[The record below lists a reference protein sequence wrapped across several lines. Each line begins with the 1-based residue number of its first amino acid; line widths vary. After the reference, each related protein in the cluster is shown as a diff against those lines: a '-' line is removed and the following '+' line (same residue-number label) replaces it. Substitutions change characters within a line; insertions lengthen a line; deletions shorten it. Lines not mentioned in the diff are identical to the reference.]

1 MIISKKIKCLN
12 GVLKIV
18 RAYAAKVEITADTTT
33 VPIETIALFVN
44 ADLTLPLE
52 LVGSKFQIL
61 S

>member
-1 MIISKKIKCLN
+1 M
-12 GVLKIV
+12 V
-18 RAYAAKVEITADTTT
+18 RAYAANVEIIADRTT
-33 VPIETIALFVN
+33 VPIDTIALFVN